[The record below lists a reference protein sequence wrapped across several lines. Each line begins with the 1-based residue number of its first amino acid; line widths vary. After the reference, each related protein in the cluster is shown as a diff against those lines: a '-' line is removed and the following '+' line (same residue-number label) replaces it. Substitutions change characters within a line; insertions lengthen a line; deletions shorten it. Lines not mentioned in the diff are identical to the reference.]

1 MNGYCIQGWV
11 GQELIFFWPPLAQP
25 LRHCSMPPLRVWL
38 THVYDRVVTP
48 RVGAP
53 GPSAYV
59 TGHLKALVVSARV
72 QLVPPI
78 TRADNLLST
87 TRFLTERPSARTER
101 TPLTPHDAQEHSAL
115 RPSSDFLPAFLGG
128 LRGCRLSL
136 SEAGEAAYLQSNRR

>member
-1 MNGYCIQGWV
+1 VFPGARLGMHVSRFLQHPSPRASTPTACHRHIPCPTRSAPPIGLCVAHSSAVACAVVVQGWV

-59 TGHLKALVVSARV
+59 TGPGKWS
-72 QLVPPI
+72 
-78 TRADNLLST
+78 
-87 TRFLTERPSARTER
+87 
-101 TPLTPHDAQEHSAL
+101 
-115 RPSSDFLPAFLGG
+115 
-128 LRGCRLSL
+128 C
-136 SEAGEAAYLQSNRR
+136 

>member
-1 MNGYCIQGWV
+1 MSLLVQGWV

-59 TGHLKALVVSARV
+59 TGPGKWS
-72 QLVPPI
+72 
-78 TRADNLLST
+78 
-87 TRFLTERPSARTER
+87 
-101 TPLTPHDAQEHSAL
+101 
-115 RPSSDFLPAFLGG
+115 
-128 LRGCRLSL
+128 C
-136 SEAGEAAYLQSNRR
+136 